1 MIFNSIE
8 NSDKNNDIYDFRAM
22 VKEFK
27 ETWILITM
35 NSPKGIHVK
44 NLISFFSNLKR
55 PLGIFFFLF
64 FRIKLINYR
73 QVLEMIYQ
81 EKE

>member
-35 NSPKGIHVK
+35 NNPKGIHVK

-55 PLGIFFFLF
+55 PLGNFLF
-64 FRIKLINYR
+64 FAKNTLFIDRFWG
-73 QVLEMIYQ
+73 
-81 EKE
+81 